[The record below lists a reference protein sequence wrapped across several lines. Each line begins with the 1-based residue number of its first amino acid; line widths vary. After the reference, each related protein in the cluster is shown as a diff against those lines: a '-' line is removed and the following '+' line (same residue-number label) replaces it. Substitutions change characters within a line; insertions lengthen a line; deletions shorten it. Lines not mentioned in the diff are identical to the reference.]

1 MRILGEGGVPVGKNF
16 DTRDLFHDEHL
27 NERGFVH
34 VCRADLGGA
43 RSIRS
48 QGEAR

>member
-1 MRILGEGGVPVGKNF
+1 MAENYQQ
-16 DTRDLFHDEHL
+16 

-43 RSIRS
+43 RSIRG
-48 QGEAR
+48 QENNR